1 MVISVNGTPITL
13 DLDSILVWM
22 LVGLVAG
29 FLASHLAL
37 GHGLGLFWD
46 IIVGIVGG
54 LFGGTGEPHADP
66 AESTRV
72 RGDGKGLRIHR
83 DEAGLVV
90 ERGLDRYRFA
100 FGRAHGEDPAMHAKG
115 RLAPGLDLFGLR
127 QGQAQA
133 PELL

>member
-54 LFGGTGEPHADP
+54 LFGGIVLAGILHFNIAVAGHPIISAMIM
-66 AESTRV
+66 AFIGAAILLIIV
-72 RGDGKGLRIHR
+72 RLF
-83 DEAGLVV
+83 AGG
-90 ERGLDRYRFA
+90 RGYRRRA
-100 FGRAHGEDPAMHAKG
+100 F
-115 RLAPGLDLFGLR
+115 
-127 QGQAQA
+127 
-133 PELL
+133 